1 MVLSGTEMGGWGV
14 SNEFRMEH
22 VEMLKW
28 KSLWYM

>member
-1 MVLSGTEMGGWGV
+1 MALSGTEMGGV